1 MGNRSRFLCFLRGRL
16 SRRKRERQEGGTDG
30 SALFYDVLQPPVE
43 CFAGHLSSPH
53 EYDEV
58 FSGLDG

>member
-1 MGNRSRFLCFLRGRL
+1 MKTVESTKSEND
-16 SRRKRERQEGGTDG
+16 KKGTDG
-30 SALFYDVLQPPVE
+30 PVLFYDVLQAPVE

>member
-1 MGNRSRFLCFLRGRL
+1 MT
-16 SRRKRERQEGGTDG
+16 RRGTDG
-30 SALFYDVLQPPVE
+30 SVLLYDVLQAPVE

-53 EYDEV
+53 DYDEV